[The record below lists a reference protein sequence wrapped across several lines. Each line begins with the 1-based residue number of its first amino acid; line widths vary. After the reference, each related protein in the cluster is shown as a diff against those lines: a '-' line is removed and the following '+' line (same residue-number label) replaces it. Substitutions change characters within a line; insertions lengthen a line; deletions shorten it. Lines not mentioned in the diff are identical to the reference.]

1 MPRVGDERV
10 VGIVKRGRP
19 LRRRFTLMGAA
30 LIFGLIGSSALVI
43 GGAIGAYWRAPQQI
57 SGVLLAFASG
67 TLISALAFELFPEAV
82 HLGGL
87 WPAGLGLI
95 AGGLTFV
102 VINTALD
109 SWVARSAGEPQ
120 EVPALSSEAAEEVS
134 GAEAQQT
141 ERVQEAA
148 ATQQAGRAAVGFAL
162 LAAVTLDGVPENLV
176 LGVSLLSGGGSLA
189 LLVAIFCSN
198 FPESLVGAVAMRRG
212 GRSAPFA
219 IGIWALT
226 AVLLTAAVVFGRGG
240 FAQFPEESLAFPRS
254 EEHTSE
260 LQSRQYLVCR
270 LLLEKKKKRIGIQP
284 RLDAQHIVTNGERLF
299 AGHAALLDDLSYLVA
314 YNEDSLQTRHYVCAS
329 VDVAPLH

>member
-1 MPRVGDERV
+1 
-10 VGIVKRGRP
+10 
-19 LRRRFTLMGAA
+19 MGEA
-30 LIFGLIGSSALVI
+30 LVFGVIGSSALVI
-43 GGAIGAYWRAPQQI
+43 GGAIGAYWRAPHQI

-109 SWVARSAGEPQ
+109 SWVARSAGDPHEVPAVPQ
-120 EVPALSSEAAEEVS
+120 EVAGEIS

-148 ATQQAGRAAVGFAL
+148 ATQQAGRAAAGFAL
-162 LAAVTLDGVPENLV
+162 LAAVTLDGVPENLA
-176 LGVSLLSGGGSLA
+176 LGVSLLSGGGSGV

-219 IGIWALT
+219 IGNWALT
-226 AVLLTAAVVFGRGG
+226 AALLTAVVFGRGV
-240 FAQFPEESLAFPRS
+240 FAQLPEEHLAFP
-254 EEHTSE
+254 
-260 LQSRQYLVCR
+260 L
-270 LLLEKKKKRIGIQP
+270 G
-284 RLDAQHIVTNGERLF
+284 F
-299 AGHAALLDDLSYLVA
+299 AGARSWPRWP
-314 YNEDSLQTRHYVCAS
+314 T
-329 VDVAPLH
+329 P